1 MRLWGGM
8 GNPTRELFHVELT
21 VLIEIQT
28 KNIICEFFSLGEK
41 SEARRRLVPH
51 LNFA

>member
-1 MRLWGGM
+1 M
-8 GNPTRELFHVELT
+8 ELT
-21 VLIEIQT
+21 VLIEIQS

-41 SEARRRLVPH
+41 GEARRRLVPD